1 MAYGEIR
8 FAEFTD
14 NTDIDWKIQIYKNGY
29 SGSNTSFTLG
39 SGFSLNYKGDSLD
52 TNESSELSVCLLILR
67 MIHF

>member
-39 SGFSLNYKGDSLD
+39 SGGL
-52 TNESSELSVCLLILR
+52 V
-67 MIHF
+67 